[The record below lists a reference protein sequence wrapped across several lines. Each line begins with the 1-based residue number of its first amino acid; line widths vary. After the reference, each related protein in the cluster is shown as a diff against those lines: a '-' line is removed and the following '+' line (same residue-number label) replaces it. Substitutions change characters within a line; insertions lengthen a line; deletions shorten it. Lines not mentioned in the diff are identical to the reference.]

1 MFIGPAVSDWL
12 PDETLFSLVSRQHCL
27 SGNTTTFQTCREAF
41 GLDRLGPEAN
51 MLAVP
56 GSFVVATRSRFGSA
70 EEILMQHTVLPY
82 YLPLAS
88 AKVRGDVWSSLTSEE
103 TSFFRYPMGQLTG
116 RFCSHHPL
124 KACADCVVDDRAAFG
139 VAYWH
144 RLHQLP
150 SVWICPKH
158 RSLLFKCV
166 RSRQGGVWASFCL
179 PDPQYPRSPP
189 AIAEKD
195 EKVLQSVLRIAQN
208 SASYIQ
214 CAPQLFLER
223 RRVSAV
229 LAAQAIQLGAF
240 DDAGKLDFH
249 KCAQLLMQV
258 PDVFSFFPE
267 LMALCQGERH
277 VVSMARRI
285 FASEFRLST
294 LHLMIAV
301 LCMHGSWEAFMTAYQ
316 AQEFT
321 GVGNEEIRMQRATR
335 VFF

>member
-1 MFIGPAVSDWL
+1 
-12 PDETLFSLVSRQHCL
+12 
-27 SGNTTTFQTCREAF
+27 
-41 GLDRLGPEAN
+41 

-56 GSFVVATRSRFGSA
+56 GSFVVATRSRYGSA

-124 KACADCVVDDRAAFG
+124 KACAACVADDQAVFG

-158 RSLLFKCV
+158 RSLLFECI
-166 RSRQGGVWASFCL
+166 RRQQGGVWTSLCL
-179 PDPQYPRSPP
+179 PDPQYLRSPP
-189 AIAEKD
+189 AIAERD
-195 EKVLQSVLRIAQN
+195 EKVFQFVLRVAEN
-208 SASYIQ
+208 SAGYIQ
-214 CAPQLFLER
+214 CAPHLSLDR
-223 RRVSAV
+223 CRVGAV
-229 LAAQAIQLGAF
+229 LAAQAIQLGAVG
-240 DDAGKLDFH
+240 DVGKVDFH

-258 PDVFSFFPE
+258 PKVSSFFPE
-267 LMALCQGERH
+267 LTARYQGERH
-277 VVSMARRI
+277 VVSMARRM
-285 FASEFRLST
+285 FVSEFRLSV
-294 LHLMIAV
+294 LHLLIAV
-301 LCMHGSWEAFMTAYQ
+301 SCMHGSWEAFLTAYQ
-316 AQEFT
+316 AQECS
-321 GVGNEEIRMQRATR
+321 GVENEKSRMQRAIR